1 MDAALRQR
9 LIGAAVLILL
19 AVVFVPMLL
28 DGPPSQGEAQEV
40 SLDIPPRPH
49 ETRRLPVDPDQTPTT
64 APATID
70 RSQPTAPLADIPT
83 QSPSPSAVGLVPVVP
98 PPTPTPAPKPD
109 RPPAAAPAAP
119 VVAAVDE
126 PGGRYVVRFGSFG
139 DRSNAE
145 RLVNRLNAAGIGSAV
160 EPVTSGSRTLQ
171 RVRSKAMADRT
182 AAEKVR
188 LQARKALPE
197 VSAQVVE
204 LDLPTQTASRVSNP
218 VASGWAVQVGV
229 FSTQATADKLAG
241 ELKAAGFE
249 GYVERLPSS
258 GKVLY
263 RVRVGPLARR
273 SEANRVLAEIKSK
286 RKLDGLVVS
295 YP

>member
-1 MDAALRQR
+1 
-9 LIGAAVLILL
+9 
-19 AVVFVPMLL
+19 
-28 DGPPSQGEAQEV
+28 
-40 SLDIPPRPH
+40 LDIPPRPM
-49 ETRRLPVDPDQTPTT
+49 ETRRLPVDPDQTPTS

-70 RSQPTAPLADIPT
+70 RSQPTAPLADIPADE
-83 QSPSPSAVGLVPVVP
+83 PPAVAPIVAPAPAPAPVSAP
-98 PPTPTPAPKPD
+98 PPPPPPPPAPVP
-109 RPPAAAPAAP
+109 
-119 VVAAVDE
+119 AVDE

-145 RLVNRLNAAGIGSAV
+145 RLVNRLAAAGIGSAV
-160 EPVTSGSRTLQ
+160 EPVTSGNRTLQ
-171 RVRSKAMADRT
+171 RVRSKALADRT
-182 AAEKVR
+182 AAEQIR

-197 VSAQVVE
+197 VSAQIVE

-273 SEANRVLAEIKSK
+273 ADANRVLGELKSK
-286 RKLDGLVVS
+286 RKLEGLVVS

>member
-28 DGPPSQGEAQEV
+28 DGPPSEAESQEV
-40 SLDIPPRPH
+40 SLDIPPRPL
-49 ETRRLPVDPDQTPTT
+49 ETRRLPINPEAARPGDSTAAADNSIDRGPSVAAVADDATSGEVVS
-64 APATID
+64 APA
-70 RSQPTAPLADIPT
+70 
-83 QSPSPSAVGLVPVVP
+83 PV
-98 PPTPTPAPKPD
+98 
-109 RPPAAAPAAP
+109 AAPAPPPAP
-119 VVAAVDE
+119 MAPPPQPEPAPPPAAVDE
-126 PGGRYVVRFGSFG
+126 PDGRYVVRFGSFG
-139 DRSNAE
+139 DRANAD
-145 RLVNRLNAAGIGSAV
+145 RLVSRLRAAGISSAI
-160 EPVTSGSRTLQ
+160 EPVTSGDRTLQ
-171 RVRSKAMADRT
+171 RVRSQALADRT
-182 AAEKVR
+182 EAERIR
-188 LQARKALPE
+188 LTARKALPE

-204 LDLPTQTASRVSNP
+204 LDLPDQTASRVSNP

-229 FSTQATADKLAG
+229 FSTNETAEKLAG
-241 ELKAAGFE
+241 ELRGAGFE

-273 SEANRVLAEIKSK
+273 ADANKVLADLKAK
-286 RKLDGLVVS
+286 RSLEGLVVT